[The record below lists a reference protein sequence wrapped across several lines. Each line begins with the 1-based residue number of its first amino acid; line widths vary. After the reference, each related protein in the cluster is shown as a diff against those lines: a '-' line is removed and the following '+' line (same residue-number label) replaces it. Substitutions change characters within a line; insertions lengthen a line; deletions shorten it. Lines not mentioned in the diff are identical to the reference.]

1 LLASSHPTPLPPTNL
16 HCAFAVLS
24 CHSLMCSHLGSITF
38 LTPANNH
45 DAEEASPTTPTP
57 TQSQQE
63 QQQQEQQ

>member
-1 LLASSHPTPLPPTNL
+1 
-16 HCAFAVLS
+16 
-24 CHSLMCSHLGSITF
+24 MCSHLGSITF